1 MLHITIIANYK
12 DMLLNSARTDQFRF
26 DLPVDILPEDIAK
39 QYNDIF
45 VNQPTQLISDIND
58 LLYDSVQSIDI
69 MSMNAPIVKQS
80 VANLV
85 DDKTGIKRTVDQFF
99 RGSKTVHQTVDKR
112 INITFRMSAG
122 FINYFAL
129 LESYIRYHDDK
140 TTHDFYQPMRFVS
153 LYNDQPMFAIDF
165 SNCIFAAI
173 DKQHFDLTNT
183 DTSEQTFTTT
193 WVFNNFDFRL
203 PSEIKAQ

>member
-1 MLHITIIANYK
+1 
-12 DMLLNSARTDQFRF
+12 MLLNSARSDQFRF
-26 DLPVDILPEDIAK
+26 ELPVDIIPDDIAK
-39 QYNDIF
+39 QYDDIF
-45 VNQPTQLISDIND
+45 VHQPTQLIDNIHD

-69 MSMNAPIVKQS
+69 MSLNAPIVRQS

-85 DDKTGIKRTVDQFF
+85 DDKSGIKRAVDQFF

-129 LESYIRYHDDK
+129 LESYLRYHDDK
-140 TTHDFYQPMRFVS
+140 STPDFFQPMRFVS
-153 LYNDQPMFAIDF
+153 LYNEQPMFAIDF

-173 DKQHFDLTNT
+173 DKQRFDLTNT
-183 DTSEQTFTTT
+183 DTTEQTFTTT

-203 PSEIKAQ
+203 PSEIKKQ